1 MSSNCPKPLTLFT
14 KKQLLFSSQ
23 NNSNSVNDR
32 TKKRTLSYIV
42 RNAASAGISR
52 KTREAL
58 TFCAFTQN
66 ILLFGGEFNADG
78 AFTEKY
84 VFDPNNILTA
94 WNVDVQMNTARSYLS
109 GATYKNKIYAIGGE
123 NFISNTKLNS
133 IEIYDFI
140 NNPIWEIPLS
150 TFFMNFSRSHHD
162 SIVFGEFIY
171 VVGGQTTQN
180 NAVEFIEP
188 IERFNG
194 TSFTQLD
201 DSYDLKNGVGD
212 DFAQKRCEHSLV
224 TFTFQNKSRI
234 FLIGGV
240 DDSNNNLS
248 TVYYL
253 NEESTNPEG
262 LRWWK
267 HSDIKKDGNPRPTR
281 GAASVVYKEILY
293 VIGGATANSGTE
305 ATNSVTYLEPN
316 SIDWKVGT
324 SCKFKR
330 FGGRAIVFNDL
341 LYVFGG
347 STNEME
353 YFDGINWNI
362 AQPTNFSHTNFP
374 GFGLITTRK

>member
-78 AFTEKY
+78 AVSEKY
-84 VFDPNNILTA
+84 VFDPNNILTD
-94 WNVDVQMNTARSYLS
+94 WNVDKQLNIARNYLS
-109 GATYKNKIYAIGGE
+109 GTTYKNKIYAIGGV

-140 NNPIWEIPLS
+140 NNPTWETPLS

-162 SIVFGEFIY
+162 NIVLDDFIY
-171 VVGGQTTQN
+171 VVGGQTLLN

-201 DSYDLKNGVGD
+201 SSYDLKNGVGD

-240 DDSNNNLS
+240 DDSSNNLN

-267 HSDIKKDGNPRPTR
+267 HSTMNEPRR
-281 GAASVVYKEILY
+281 GAACVVYKGILY
-293 VIGGATANSGTE
+293 VIGGATATTGTTP
-305 ATNSVTYLEPN
+305 TNSVTYLVLN
-316 SIDWKVGT
+316 STVWQVGT
-324 SCKFKR
+324 SCKLER

-347 STNEME
+347 STNQME
-353 YFDGINWNI
+353 YFDGTNWNVV
-362 AQPTNFSHTNFP
+362 QSTNVSHTNFP

>member
-14 KKQLLFSSQ
+14 KKQLLFSSL
-23 NNSNSVNDR
+23 NNSNSVNDI

-78 AFTEKY
+78 VTTEKY
-84 VFDPNNILTA
+84 VFDPNNIISS
-94 WNVDVQMNTARSYLS
+94 WNLDTQLNVSRNYLS
-109 GATYKNKIYAIGGE
+109 GTTYNNKIYAIGGE

-140 NNPIWEIPLS
+140 NNPNWDIPLS

-162 SIVFGEFIY
+162 NIVFGGFIY
-171 VVGGQTTQN
+171 VVGGQTLLN
-180 NAVEFIEP
+180 NTVTFIEP

-201 DSYDLKNGVGD
+201 DSYNLKNGVGD
-212 DFAQKRCEHSLV
+212 NFAQKRCEHSLV
-224 TFTFQNKSRI
+224 TFTFQNKNRI

-253 NEESTNPEG
+253 NEESINPAG
-262 LRWWK
+262 LHWWK
-267 HSDIKKDGNPRPTR
+267 HSVMEKDGNPTPRR
-281 GAASVVYKEILY
+281 GAATVVYNGIIY
-293 VIGGATANSGTE
+293 VIGGATANTGT
-305 ATNSVTYLEPN
+305 TPTDTVTYLEQN
-316 SIDWKVGT
+316 TLNWRVGT
-324 SCKFKR
+324 NCKFKR

-353 YFDGINWNI
+353 YFDGENWNI
-362 AQPTNFSHTNFP
+362 VQATKFSHTNFP
-374 GFGLITTRK
+374 GFALITTRK

>member
-78 AFTEKY
+78 AVSEKY
-84 VFDPNNILTA
+84 VFDPNNIITA
-94 WNVDVQMNTARSYLS
+94 WNLDVQMNIARNYLS
-109 GATYKNKIYAIGGE
+109 GTTFKDKIYAIGGE

-140 NNPIWEIPLS
+140 NNPTWVIPLS

-162 SIVFGEFIY
+162 NIVFGEFIY
-171 VVGGQTTQN
+171 VIGGQTIEN
-180 NAVEFIEP
+180 GSVNFIEP

-201 DSYDLKNGVGD
+201 NSYNLKNGVGD

-240 DDSNNNLS
+240 DDSNNNLK

-253 NEESTNPEG
+253 NEENTNPQG

-267 HSDIKKDGNPRPTR
+267 HSTMNEPRR
-281 GAASVVYKEILY
+281 GAACVVYQGIIY
-293 VIGGATANSGTE
+293 VIGGATANTGITP
-305 ATNSVTYLEPN
+305 TNTVTYLEPN
-316 SIDWKVGT
+316 STVWQVGT
-324 SCKFKR
+324 SCKLER

-347 STNEME
+347 STNQME
-353 YFDGINWNI
+353 YFDGTNWNI
-362 AQPTNFSHTNFP
+362 VQSTNVSHTNFP
-374 GFGLITTRK
+374 GFGLITSRR

>member
-32 TKKRTLSYIV
+32 TKKRTFSYIV

-78 AFTEKY
+78 AVTEKY

-94 WNVDVQMNTARSYLS
+94 WNMDVQLNISRNYLS
-109 GATYKNKIYAIGGE
+109 GTTYNNKIYAIGGE

-140 NNPIWEIPLS
+140 NNPTWVIPLS

-162 SIVFGEFIY
+162 NIVFGDFIY
-171 VVGGQTTQN
+171 VVGGQTLEN
-180 NAVEFIEP
+180 NSVTFIGP

-201 DSYDLKNGVGD
+201 NTYDLKNSGVK
-212 DFAQKRCEHSLV
+212 KRCEHSLV
-224 TFTFQNKSRI
+224 SFQIQNKNRI
-234 FLIGGV
+234 FIIGGI
-240 DDSNNNLS
+240 DDSNNNLK

-253 NEESTNPEG
+253 NEESNTDK
-262 LRWWK
+262 WTF
-267 HSDIKKDGNPRPTR
+267 HSNMNEPRR
-281 GAASVVYKEILY
+281 GAASVVYKGFLY
-293 VIGGATANSGTE
+293 VIGGATGNTGTE
-305 ATNSVTYLEPN
+305 ATNSVIYLEPN
-316 SIDWKVGT
+316 SVNWQVGT
-324 SCKFKR
+324 SSRFKR

-353 YFDGINWNI
+353 YFDGTNWNI
-362 AQPTNFSHTNFP
+362 AQSTNVSHSNFP
-374 GFGLITTRK
+374 GVGLITTSK